1 MNVVSD
7 KIILFDGMCNLCSES
22 VQFVLKRDPKL
33 KFRYASLQSNFGQEI
48 ARKYQLPAKDFD
60 SFLLLEGDKLYMRS
74 TAALRVLKR
83 LNGLWP
89 LLYGLII
96 IPPFIRNVIYDW
108 IAANRYKWF
117 GKKNEC
123 WLPKAEWKDLFLE

>member
-48 ARKYQLPAKDFD
+48 ATKYQLPAKDFD

-96 IPPFIRNVIYDW
+96 IPPFLRNAIYDW

>member
-48 ARKYQLPAKDFD
+48 ATKYQLPAKDFD

-117 GKKNEC
+117 GKKTEC
-123 WLPKAEWKDLFLE
+123 WIPRPEWKDLFLE

>member
-1 MNVVSD
+1 MNTD
-7 KIILFDGMCNLCSES
+7 TKKIILYDGMCNLCSES

-33 KFRYASLQSNFGQEI
+33 KFRYASLQGIFGQEV
-48 ARKYQLPAKDFD
+48 AKKYQLPPGEFD
-60 SFLLLEGDKLYMRS
+60 SFLLLEGEKIYKRS

-96 IPPFIRNVIYDW
+96 VPPFIRNAIYDW

-123 WLPKAEWKDLFLE
+123 WIPRPEWKEVFID